1 MKVWIVKGDYN
12 GRWCFDAENSSTSSS
27 LIYDFQDKGIVRD
40 WKKARVSFESGDK
53 KTDILPI
60 QNISYFA
67 SNPHLFICDTYAKKK
82 IEEKIKYVQFLQ
94 VEPIEK
100 NIADGTCF
108 YLPNINKVAC
118 VLDESKTKYKYVLD
132 KYISGVEKH
141 YFIESALDNP
151 IFYLNINNR
160 DHAFLPI
167 YATDEFKDYVEIC
180 GITGFRFKEVFDFDD
195 PDKEYPLI

>member
-67 SNPHLFICDTYAKKK
+67 TNPHLFICDTYAKKK
-82 IEEKIKYVQFLQ
+82 IEEKIEYVQFLQ

-100 NIADGTCF
+100 NIADLYDQCAAVFNCAVRHRFPLTH
-108 YLPNINKVAC
+108 LPVWDIIIV
-118 VLDESKTKYKYVLD
+118 
-132 KYISGVEKH
+132 SG
-141 YFIESALDNP
+141 
-151 IFYLNINNR
+151 R
-160 DHAFLPI
+160 
-167 YATDEFKDYVEIC
+167 
-180 GITGFRFKEVFDFDD
+180 
-195 PDKEYPLI
+195 